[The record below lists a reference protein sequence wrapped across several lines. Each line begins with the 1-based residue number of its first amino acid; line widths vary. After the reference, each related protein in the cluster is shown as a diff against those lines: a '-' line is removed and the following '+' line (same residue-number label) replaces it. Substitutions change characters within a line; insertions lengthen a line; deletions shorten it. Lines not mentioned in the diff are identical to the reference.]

1 MDEACC
7 SHFSRCPPPPDLNSS
22 LAWTYS
28 YGLLLYVA
36 MLLARTLQVS
46 SLPVSYSECVKD
58 LSRRDSWLSVRCFT
72 HEENTLLVLAIG
84 VSVVMSCRP
93 RPISPLTVLMNGT
106 GSYTVS
112 SQRRKHS

>member
-1 MDEACC
+1 
-7 SHFSRCPPPPDLNSS
+7 
-22 LAWTYS
+22 
-28 YGLLLYVA
+28 
-36 MLLARTLQVS
+36 
-46 SLPVSYSECVKD
+46 
-58 LSRRDSWLSVRCFT
+58 LSVRCFT